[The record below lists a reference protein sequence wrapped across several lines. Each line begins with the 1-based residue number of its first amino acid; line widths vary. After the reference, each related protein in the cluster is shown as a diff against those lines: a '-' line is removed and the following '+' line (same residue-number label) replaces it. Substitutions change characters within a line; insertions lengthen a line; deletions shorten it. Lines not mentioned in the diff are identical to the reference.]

1 MRGKGISNKSVGRS
15 ALQKLFLTHIIF
27 IGWQVI
33 FYRGHRLELEWNS
46 DY

>member
-1 MRGKGISNKSVGRS
+1 MITEPYTIDNPTS

-33 FYRGHRLELEWNS
+33 FYHGHRLELEWNS